1 MREDLAGLDWSDFA
15 AAVGE
20 GDALVTRAMEQV
32 ADRLADAVVGLVNL
46 LDLPRIVIGGRGLGL
61 LTELFSRTME
71 ERVNTRTLAR
81 GARTVEV
88 VPSVVG
94 ESGGAIGAA
103 SLVLH
108 GHYAPHLS
116 VLLAD
121 VPE

>member
-1 MREDLAGLDWSDFA
+1 
-15 AAVGE
+15 
-20 GDALVTRAMEQV
+20 MEQV

-46 LDLPRIVIGGRGLGL
+46 LDVPRIVIGGRGLGL

-94 ESGGAIGAA
+94 ESVGAIGAA

-108 GHYAPHLS
+108 GNYAPHLS